1 MGAIFAKAIAAGV
14 MIRTME
20 NNIILSPPL
29 IVTDEHV
36 ETILSALDRALAEI

>member
-1 MGAIFAKAIAAGV
+1 V

-29 IVTDEHV
+29 IVTDAHV
-36 ETILSALDRALAEI
+36 EKILDALDRALSEV

>member
-1 MGAIFAKAIAAGV
+1 

-36 ETILSALDRALAEI
+36 ETILGALDRALSEV